1 MLKGLGQKIK
11 MYRNKKN
18 LTQHAFS
25 NAIEI
30 SPNYL
35 SALERD
41 VKVPKL
47 ETFVRIA
54 NELKVTANDLLGENI
69 LAEEKEYDVE
79 LLNKLLSLP
88 EEEKEKILHVIAVMI
103 DDVQNK

>member
-54 NELKVTANDLLGENI
+54 NKMQQNREIDNKNAVYIWGKSAYHSCKRLELLDKIYELKVKRI
-69 LAEEKEYDVE
+69 
-79 LLNKLLSLP
+79 
-88 EEEKEKILHVIAVMI
+88 
-103 DDVQNK
+103 